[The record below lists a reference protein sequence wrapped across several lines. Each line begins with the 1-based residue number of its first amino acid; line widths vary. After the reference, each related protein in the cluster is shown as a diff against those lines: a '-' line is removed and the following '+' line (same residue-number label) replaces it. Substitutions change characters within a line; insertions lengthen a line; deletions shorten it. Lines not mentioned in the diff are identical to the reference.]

1 MALHDFPLTRARFLA
16 ASRRSA
22 DEKQDPFKD
31 VDDSVIDYWC
41 ENSSDVVQSALGDRA
56 TQPLLQWDT
65 ALEGAA
71 IAIAHYEIIL
81 FVRGLNKS
89 QGADAT
95 IVARRQ
101 TADAF
106 LERLRKKEENPR
118 FVDSA
123 SNFPR
128 DAVRV
133 LSQPNSMSALLM
145 RGGRRCC

>member
-16 ASRRSA
+16 ASRRKA
-22 DEKQDPFKD
+22 NTDNPFKD
-31 VDDSVIDYWC
+31 VDDSVIDDWC
-41 ENSSDVVQSALGDRA
+41 ERASDEVQSALGDRA
-56 TQPLLQWDT
+56 TPPLLQWD
-65 ALEGAA
+65 AVLEGTA

-81 FVRGLNKS
+81 FVRGINKQ
-89 QGADAT
+89 QGADAA
-95 IVARRQ
+95 IVTRRDN
-101 TADAF
+101 ASKYLD
-106 LERLRKKEENPR
+106 RLREKEENPR